1 MPFKSRV
8 KSRVH
13 TRDLKGLLIKK
24 YKTNVLI
31 IDIDL
36 KEMMIKNTRQM
47 RLSDLKGML
56 LMKNTIYLSLYY
68 VSKGTGWVGSKNVKF
83 C

>member
-24 YKTNVLI
+24 KYKTNVLI

-36 KEMMIKNTRQM
+36 KEVFIKNTRQM
-47 RLSDLKGML
+47 SLSVLKVD
-56 LMKNTIYLSLYY
+56 KKHNSSQ
-68 VSKGTGWVGSKNVKF
+68 VTGYSF
-83 C
+83 